1 MVASPFASQP
11 DNSAVLFDRDRQQWY
26 RFQQPRHLLSATRL
40 ADVLPVLEEV
50 SQRVTA
56 EQLYGVGFVTYEAA
70 PAFDPILVVQSGN
83 SEELPFP
90 LVWFGLYAAPT
101 PLTLPP
107 FQPVD
112 VAWTPQLSAVDYQ
125 AAIRKTKDYIKAGV
139 TYQVNYS
146 FRLQASLASDPW
158 HLFLQMVQAQGK
170 GYGAFVQTPD
180 WAICSASPEL
190 FFERTD
196 QTLVSRPMKGTVS
209 RGRWYGED
217 RQRAEWL
224 HHSEKNR
231 AENVMIVDMVRNDMA
246 QIAETGTVDV
256 PRLFDLEQYPT
267 LWQMT
272 STVQCR
278 TKASIPAIFRAL
290 FPAASITG
298 APKARTMK
306 IIAELEAS
314 PRRIYTGSIGLMRPD
329 GRSQFNVAIR
339 TVLVDRQRQRAEY
352 GVGGGILWDSQEQA
366 ELEECQTKARV
377 LTQVKPTFSLLE
389 TMAWS
394 PETGYFL
401 LEKHLQRL
409 RQSAGY
415 FGFPISISTIH
426 QRLEILALQLARQP
440 HRVRLLLSEDG
451 GIWLEHTPHT
461 ETLEPLRV
469 ALAPSPVDS
478 SDPFLYHKTT
488 HRQVYEQARS
498 HHPDQD
504 DVLLWNERGEL
515 TEACLGNIVV
525 EQDSEFYTPPIDCG
539 LLAGT
544 YRAFLLEQGKLRERV
559 VLVQDLHQYS
569 GIYVINSVRKMQQA
583 RIST

>member
-1 MVASPFASQP
+1 MFASQP
-11 DNSAVLFDRDRQQWY
+11 DNSAVVFDRDRQQWQ
-26 RFQQPRHLLSATRL
+26 RFQQPRHLLTATRL
-40 ADVLPVLEEV
+40 AEVLPVLAEV
-50 SQRVTA
+50 SDRVTA
-56 EQLYGVGFVTYEAA
+56 EQLYGVGFIAYEAA
-70 PAFDPILVVQSGN
+70 PAFDPALVVRSRAT
-83 SEELPFP
+83 SDPPFP
-90 LVWFGLYAAPT
+90 LAWFGLYDAPL
-101 PLTLPP
+101 PLNLPP
-107 FQPVD
+107 FAPVEMD
-112 VAWTPQLSAVDYQ
+112 WTPCIAAAAYQ
-125 AAIRKTKDYIKAGV
+125 AAIGKTKDYIKAGD

-146 FRLQASLASDPW
+146 FRLRAALSADPW
-158 HLFLQMVQAQGK
+158 HLFLQMIQAQGS
-170 GYGAFVQTPD
+170 GYGAFVQTRD

-190 FFERTD
+190 FFDLAD
-196 QTLVSRPMKGTVS
+196 QTLVSRPMKGTIS

-278 TKASIPAIFRAL
+278 TSASVLEVFRAL

-298 APKARTMK
+298 APKARTMQ

-339 TVLVDRQRQRAEY
+339 TVLVDRQRQLAEY
-352 GVGGGILWDSQEQA
+352 GVGGGILWDSQDQA

-377 LTQVKPTFSLLE
+377 LTQVRPSFSLLE
-389 TMAWS
+389 TMAWE

-415 FGFPISISTIH
+415 FGFPISVSTIH
-426 QRLEILALQLARQP
+426 QRLKILALQLSRRP
-440 HRVRLLLSEDG
+440 YRVRLLLNEDG
-451 GIWLEHTPHT
+451 GIWLEHAPYT
-461 ETLEPLRV
+461 EILEPLRV
-469 ALAPSPVDS
+469 ALAPAPVDS
-478 SDPFLYHKTT
+478 ADPFLYHKTT
-488 HRQVYEQARS
+488 QRQVYERARS
-498 HHPDQD
+498 HYPDRD
-504 DVLLWNERGEL
+504 DVLLWNERQEL

-525 EQDSEFYTPPIDCG
+525 EQDGEFYTPPVACG

-544 YRAFLLEQGKLRERV
+544 YRAFLLEQGKVRERV
-559 VLVQDLHQYS
+559 IPIGELDQYS
-569 GIYVINSVRKMQQA
+569 GIFIINSVRKMQQA
-583 RIST
+583 ILSPVTS